1 MEQNTS
7 VKNRP
12 VSIAVTTHSD
22 MKRNIP
28 EGLSIT
34 IIILYNT

>member
-7 VKNRP
+7 VKNRKG
-12 VSIAVTTHSD
+12 STADATYSD

-28 EGLSIT
+28 GRLSIA